1 MLGHIRRAQ
10 QRFGEAERY
19 GQEAVAAG
27 EERQDL
33 WALGPAWLALG
44 ECYRDAGRVDEAR
57 QAFQQGLQI
66 YKQLGIA
73 QEVAFAQALLASVVG
88 A

>member
-1 MLGHIRRAQ
+1 
-10 QRFGEAERY
+10 
-19 GQEAVAAG
+19 
-27 EERQDL
+27 
-33 WALGPAWLALG
+33 LALG

-73 QEVAFAQALLASVVG
+73 QEVAFAQALLVSTG
-88 A
+88 AKH